1 MNKTILLI
9 LLGSTLCFTVQ
20 AQTVVY
26 TYNLQ
31 GGCTSRIIEET
42 SPKIK
47 KASKTSKKLKL
58 LKVEISP
65 SAAFQDLLSISVT
78 ELPFGRCLSYIM
90 TDISGRAVSS
100 GTLGN
105 GNTTIRTTDLPRG
118 FYIIKIS
125 GEDFKKAYKMFKY

>member
-9 LLGSTLCFTVQ
+9 LLGNTLCFTVQ

-31 GGCTSRIIEET
+31 GGCTSRIIEKT
-42 SPKIK
+42 YPNAKNAPKAPK
-47 KASKTSKKLKL
+47 KAKL
-58 LKVEISP
+58 LKVKISP

-78 ELPFGRCLSYIM
+78 ELPFGQCLSYIM
-90 TDISGRAVSS
+90 ADISGRAVSK